1 MFLSYITT
9 PKNKRKQ
16 NLNQGKN
23 WTTTYIY
30 NQWSCNWRSG
40 FSLSAGNWLKS
51 CPFTVMWESE
61 SPKLPSAF
69 DHQTA
74 YFSILAVYQK
84 HNENSWCFKQPDWF
98 AISGYLTILLNEAEY
113 DVKKMQGGSYLL
125 RFKAEKMDHYEV
137 DKWTE
142 AKKAQ
147 HFLTGGVAMYIF
159 LMILLKALTCKGVK
173 LWCTFSGMN

>member
-1 MFLSYITT
+1 
-9 PKNKRKQ
+9 
-16 NLNQGKN
+16 
-23 WTTTYIY
+23 
-30 NQWSCNWRSG
+30 
-40 FSLSAGNWLKS
+40 
-51 CPFTVMWESE
+51 MWESE

-69 DHQTA
+69 DHKTA

-98 AISGYLTILLNEAEY
+98 AVSGYLTILLNEAEY
-113 DVKKMQGGSYLL
+113 DVKNYARRIL
-125 RFKAEKMDHYEV
+125 AEKMDHYEV

-159 LMILLKALTCKGVK
+159 LMILLKALTCKEVK
-173 LWCTFSGMN
+173 LWCTYPGMN